1 MTESAQGVSEP
12 APSGPGSARPGLGR
26 LVFDRFEELVGGV
39 AFVGMTA
46 IVFVNVVSRYVFNDP
61 IPGADELAT
70 LCFTW
75 AVFVGAAAGVRQR
88 LHIGIEF
95 IVNWFPPRGRAVLGL
110 LVVALMAF
118 FVGIVG
124 YYGIKLM
131 LSGNFKLT
139 PVLQWPYTWIYLAI
153 PVGAALML
161 VRLLPIAGEHLA
173 RLRGAPVH
181 EIQSST
187 PNLS

>member
-1 MTESAQGVSEP
+1 MTESALCASE
-12 APSGPGSARPGLGR
+12 PSGPGSARPGWGR

-95 IVNWFPPRGRAVLGL
+95 IVNWFPPRGRAALGL
-110 LVVALMAF
+110 LVVLLMAVF
-118 FVGIVG
+118 AAILGV
-124 YYGIKLM
+124 YGTKLM
-131 LSGNFKLT
+131 LTGYLKRT

-161 VRLLPIAGEHLA
+161 VRLLSIGAEHLA
-173 RLRGAPVH
+173 RVRGAPAGELGSPAV
-181 EIQSST
+181 
-187 PNLS
+187 PPL

>member
-1 MTESAQGVSEP
+1 MTESAQGAAEPEP
-12 APSGPGSARPGLGR
+12 AGPGSPRPGFGWL
-26 LVFDRFEELVGGV
+26 LLDRIEELVGGV

-95 IVNWFPPRGRAVLGL
+95 IVNWFPPRGRAALRSPGGRPHGVL
-110 LVVALMAF
+110 
-118 FVGIVG
+118 
-124 YYGIKLM
+124 
-131 LSGNFKLT
+131 
-139 PVLQWPYTWIYLAI
+139 
-153 PVGAALML
+153 
-161 VRLLPIAGEHLA
+161 RRA
-173 RLRGAPVH
+173 RRRTTG
-181 EIQSST
+181 SS
-187 PNLS
+187 

>member
-1 MTESAQGVSEP
+1 MTESAQGASEP
-12 APSGPGSARPGLGR
+12 ESSGPGSPRPGLGR
-26 LVFDRFEELVGGV
+26 LVLDRVEELVGGA

-110 LVVALMAF
+110 LVVVLIALFA
-118 FVGIVG
+118 GIIGV
-124 YYGIKLM
+124 YGLKLM

-139 PVLQWPYTWIYLAI
+139 PVLQWPYTWVYLAI

-173 RLRGAPVH
+173 RLRGRPGH
-181 EIQSST
+181 ELKSPA

>member
-1 MTESAQGVSEP
+1 V
-12 APSGPGSARPGLGR
+12 
-26 LVFDRFEELVGGV
+26 EELIGGV
-39 AFVGMTA
+39 AFVVMTA
-46 IVFVNVVSRYVFNDP
+46 IVFVNVVCRYLFNDP

-95 IVNWFPPRGRAVLGL
+95 IAARFPARGRAALSL
-110 LVVALMAF
+110 LVVLLMAVF
-118 FVGIVG
+118 AVLIGI
-124 YYGIKLM
+124 YGGKLM
-131 LSGNFKLT
+131 LTGYLKRT

-161 VRLLPIAGEHLA
+161 LRLAPIAREHLGG
-173 RLRGAPVH
+173 LRGEPARPLGAEAVK
-181 EIQSST
+181 
-187 PNLS
+187 P

>member
-1 MTESAQGVSEP
+1 MTDSAQGAAEP
-12 APSGPGSARPGLGR
+12 RPGLVR
-26 LVFDRFEELVGGV
+26 LLLDRVEELIGGV
-39 AFVGMTA
+39 AFVAMTA

-95 IVNWFPPRGRAVLGL
+95 IVNWFPPRGRAALGL
-110 LVVALMAF
+110 LVVGLMAF
-118 FVGIVG
+118 FAGLIGV
-124 YYGIKLM
+124 YGVKLM

-139 PVLQWPYTWIYLAI
+139 PVLQWPYTWIYLAV
-153 PVGAALML
+153 PVGATLML
-161 VRLLPIAGEHLA
+161 VRLLPIAAEHLA
-173 RLRGAPVH
+173 RLRGAPGR
-181 EIQSST
+181 ELRSGAT
-187 PNLS
+187 TLS

>member
-1 MTESAQGVSEP
+1 MTQSARGATEP
-12 APSGPGSARPGLGR
+12 APTGSSRPRPGWRVLDR
-26 LVFDRFEELVGGV
+26 LEELIGGG
-39 AFVGMTA
+39 AFVGMTV

-95 IVNWFPPRGRAVLGL
+95 IVAWLPPRARAAVGL
-110 LVVALMAF
+110 LVAVLMAF
-118 FVGIVG
+118 FAGLIG
-124 YYGIKLM
+124 LYGWKLM
-131 LSGNFKLT
+131 LSGHFKLT
-139 PVLQWPYTWIYLAI
+139 PVLQLSYLWVYLAI

-161 VRLLPIAGEHLA
+161 VRLVPIAAAHLA
-173 RLRGAPVH
+173 RLRGASG
-181 EIQSST
+181 EAAEGAMRS
-187 PNLS
+187 